1 MHKLGSLLFLYFAI
15 LCQAQGTSGSSTAAS
30 PSGTPPAQAAKT
42 PGTPNAEKTQKKTSP
57 QGKKKTGEKKAE
69 EHQKTEEQQK
79 AEAKKATDEQAAK
92 EKPKSTSSEVK
103 CAAFYFENKNPGNNP
118 GPANVSEMQ
127 KYCADSLNPQQQEK
141 NIPNAGLGDAFFLWV
156 TRNQG
161 KITGEDGE
169 IAASD
174 LRLFINE
181 LEIDD
186 SKCHLVAADDSNA
199 IVEVRLERP
208 QSSKSAWNQILANGG
223 LRFRNV
229 RVTIGAD
236 KKKPLPSRAR
246 LGLYL
251 MQWKWYFW
259 FFLVI
264 FILLMLLLLT
274 NGRLKQMLR
283 DNGPVKNGQTAAYS
297 LSRVQMAYWFILS
310 ITAYALIWGITG
322 DRDTINN
329 DILALIGISA
339 GTFLGA
345 VSIDTSKKS
354 QAQSQ
359 LPAATAKL
367 VQAQNVATAV
377 APQAGA
383 WVSPPTA
390 ADSTATATADLAN
403 QALTVQKEAVY
414 RLSCQALADHNEN
427 FLTDILS
434 DENGISFH
442 RFQIVAWSLVLG
454 VIFVHFVWTTLSLP
468 TFGNTLLGLMGIS
481 AGTYLGFKFPEQK
494 TP

>member
-1 MHKLGSLLFLYFAI
+1 MTILHKLGPLVLCLATV
-15 LCQAQGTSGSSTAAS
+15 CQAQGTSGSSTATS
-30 PSGTPPAQAAKT
+30 PSGTPPAQATKT
-42 PGTPNAEKTQKKTSP
+42 PGTTHAEKTQKKTSV
-57 QGKKKTGEKKAE
+57 QGKKKTDEK
-69 EHQKTEEQQK
+69 K
-79 AEAKKATDEQAAK
+79 AEAKKTADEQAVK
-92 EKPKSTSSEVK
+92 EKPKTISSEVK

-118 GPANVSEMQ
+118 GPASVSEMQ

-141 NIPNAGLGDAFFLWV
+141 NVPNAGLGDDFFLWI

-169 IAASD
+169 IATSD

-181 LEIDD
+181 IEIDD

-259 FFLVI
+259 FFLFI

-274 NGRLKQMLR
+274 NDRLKQMLR
-283 DNGPVKNGQTAAYS
+283 DDGPVKNGQTAAYS

-345 VSIDTSKKS
+345 VSIDSSKKS
-354 QAQSQ
+354 QAQTN

-367 VQAQNVATAV
+367 VQAQNVAAAATVAVNTAPADPAVV
-377 APQAGA
+377 ANANL
-383 WVSPPTA
+383 A
-390 ADSTATATADLAN
+390 A
-403 QALTVQKEAVY
+403 QTVAIQHDAVY
-414 RLSCQALADHNEN
+414 RLGCQATVPQHKGS
-427 FLTDILS
+427 FWTDILC
-434 DENGISFH
+434 DADGISFH

-454 VIFVHFVWTTLSLP
+454 VIFVNVIFTTLSMP

-481 AGTYLGFKFPEQK
+481 SGTYLGFKFPEQK

>member
-15 LCQAQGTSGSSTAAS
+15 MYPAQGTSGSSTATS
-30 PSGTPPAQAAKT
+30 PSETPPAQAAKT
-42 PGTPNAEKTQKKTSP
+42 PGITRAEKTQKKTSA

-69 EHQKTEEQQK
+69 EPPKTEEQQK
-79 AEAKKATDEQAAK
+79 AEAKKDPAEQATK
-92 EKPKSTSSEVK
+92 EKPKTTSSEVK

-141 NIPNAGLGDAFFLWV
+141 NIPNAGLGDNFFLWV

-169 IAASD
+169 IATSD

-181 LEIDD
+181 IEIDD

-199 IVEVRLERP
+199 IVEVGLERP
-208 QSSKSAWNQILANGG
+208 QSSKAAWNQILANGG

-259 FFLVI
+259 LFLGIFFVLAI
-264 FILLMLLLLT
+264 ILLQYDRFK
-274 NGRLKQMLR
+274 NMLR
-283 DNGPVKNGQTAAYS
+283 DDGPVKGPAGAIPAYS
-297 LSRVQMAYWFILS
+297 LSRVQMAYWFALS
-310 ITAYALIWGITG
+310 ILAYVLIWGITG
-322 DRDTINN
+322 DRDTVNN

-345 VSIDTSKKS
+345 VSIDSSKKS
-354 QAQSQ
+354 QAQTN

-367 VQAQNVATAV
+367 VQAQNVAAAATVALNAAPADPVAV
-377 APQAGA
+377 ANANLATQ
-383 WVSPPTA
+383 TA
-390 ADSTATATADLAN
+390 AIQHD
-403 QALTVQKEAVY
+403 AVY
-414 RLSCQALADHNEN
+414 RLGCQATVPQHKGG
-427 FLTDILS
+427 FWTDILC
-434 DENGISFH
+434 DADGISFH

-454 VIFVHFVWTTLSLP
+454 VIFVNVIFTTLSMP

>member
-1 MHKLGSLLFLYFAI
+1 MHKLGSLLFLCFAI
-15 LCQAQGTSGSSTAAS
+15 MCPAQGTSGSSTATS
-30 PSGTPPAQAAKT
+30 SSGTLPAQAAKT
-42 PGTPNAEKTQKKTSP
+42 PGTTPAKKSQEKTSAQD
-57 QGKKKTGEKKAE
+57 KKKTGDKKAE
-69 EHQKTEEQQK
+69 GPKRTEEQQK
-79 AEAKKATDEQAAK
+79 SEAKKAADEQAAK
-92 EKPKSTSSEVK
+92 EKPKTTSSEVI
-103 CAAFYFENKNPGNNP
+103 CAAFYFENKNPG
-118 GPANVSEMQ
+118 PANLSEIQ

-141 NIPNAGLGDAFFLWV
+141 NIPNAGLGDDFFLWV

-161 KITGEDGE
+161 KLTGEDGE

-181 LEIDD
+181 IEIDE

-259 FFLVI
+259 LFLGIFFVLAIV
-264 FILLMLLLLT
+264 LLK
-274 NGRLKQMLR
+274 NDRFKNMLR
-283 DNGPVKNGQTAAYS
+283 DDGPVKGPAGAITAYS
-297 LSRVQMAYWFILS
+297 LSRVQMAYWFALS
-310 ITAYALIWGITG
+310 IVAYVLIWGITG
-322 DRDTINN
+322 DRDTITN
-329 DILALIGISA
+329 DILTLIGISA

-345 VSIDTSKKS
+345 VSIDSSKKS
-354 QAQSQ
+354 QAQTN

-367 VQAQNVATAV
+367 VQAQNVAAAATVVVNAAPADPSAV
-377 APQAGA
+377 ANANL
-383 WVSPPTA
+383 
-390 ADSTATATADLAN
+390 AT
-403 QALTVQKEAVY
+403 QTVAIQHDAVY
-414 RLSCQALADHNEN
+414 RLGCQATAPQHKGS
-427 FLTDILS
+427 FWTDILC
-434 DENGISFH
+434 DADGISFH

-454 VIFVHFVWTTLSLP
+454 VIFVNVIFTTLSMP

-481 AGTYLGFKFPEQK
+481 SGTYLGFKFPEQK